1 MKKLRCHLV
10 DVFTNRAFGG
20 NQLAAFTD
28 ARGLSPE
35 IMQAI
40 AKELNLSET
49 TFVSPREDP
58 RNDYPLRGSHL
69 SDLTLIRNFSLD

>member
-1 MKKLRCHLV
+1 MKKLRYHLV

-20 NQLAAFTD
+20 NPVPVFTD

-40 AKELNLSET
+40 ARELNL
-49 TFVSPREDP
+49 FV
-58 RNDYPLRGSHL
+58 G
-69 SDLTLIRNFSLD
+69 